1 MDKKIVG
8 VFKSEE
14 SAIFAIKKLKM
25 DGYSNEDI
33 SVIAKQRSKL
43 DRIEDITNVRIEPET
58 TSGAA
63 AGALAGGMLG
73 GIAALLVEF
82 GVFAIPGI
90 GPLLA
95 VGPIAVTLAGI
106 AAGGPIAVTLAGI
119 AAGGAVGGVSGA
131 LIGTLIDMG
140 FTEADAKEYQKFL
153 DEGNILVLVDE
164 RNNRLIVN
172 ENFYQNDSL
181 IKDKYK
187 KEEL

>member
-25 DGYSNEDI
+25 DGYSSEDI

-106 AAGGPIAVTLAGI
+106 AAGG
-119 AAGGAVGGVSGA
+119 AVGGVSGA

-181 IKDKYK
+181 IKDKYN

>member
-25 DGYSNEDI
+25 DGYSSEDI

-95 VGPIAVTLAGI
+95 V
-106 AAGGPIAVTLAGI
+106 GPIAVTLAGI